1 MKTIVSLLLGCICL
15 ISIGNTMDK
24 LNIID
29 DLENNKSQTLNITNS
44 GHKDNINKNKIINS
58 LLNNNQFLMIYNIN
72 KKILREDAN
81 KICNQFNIN
90 YDILSEYKQ
99 YWRQLEYYIQ
109 RINKEV
115 KSNKNEILE
124 ILLLSGKLSLNASD
138 IKFRIKNKLNL
149 CENNDIEFLKIIN
162 SEQDLYGINIFKVI
176 YSLADEIPSL
186 ILYCQSLYPS
196 DECYKQL
203 DNICKL
209 LRF

>member
-115 KSNKNEILE
+115 KSNKN
-124 ILLLSGKLSLNASD
+124 A
-138 IKFRIKNKLNL
+138 
-149 CENNDIEFLKIIN
+149 
-162 SEQDLYGINIFKVI
+162 
-176 YSLADEIPSL
+176 
-186 ILYCQSLYPS
+186 
-196 DECYKQL
+196 
-203 DNICKL
+203 
-209 LRF
+209 